1 MGLTKRGCRYPY
13 TVSVDMTKIA
23 EQIIRRLPGDEDEWW
38 VEDDKLI
45 IKMSDRATAEIWYCR
60 ATLESPEENDL
71 ELINSV
77 DYVDVYSV
85 IVEGIRSVLDAAEV
99 KDRLDYKCEIDYD
112 SIEVDYPDPYDDG
125 DRAYDEW
132 RDRQFEEY

>member
-1 MGLTKRGCRYPY
+1 MGLTKRGCTYPY
-13 TVSVDMTKIA
+13 TVSIDMAKIA
-23 EQIIRRLPGDEDEWW
+23 DQIIRRLPGDEDEWW

-60 ATLESPEENDL
+60 ATRESPEENEL
-71 ELINSV
+71 ELMNSV

-99 KDRLDYKCEIDYD
+99 KDRLDYECEIDYEG
-112 SIEVDYPDPYDDG
+112 IEIDDPPEPDP
-125 DRAYDEW
+125 DRAYEEW
-132 RDRQFEEY
+132 RDRRFEDD